1 MNETATFDKPV
12 GDTTVAT
19 SICFAIYVD
28 NVVVLCIVNGGTT
41 VSPLCL
47 SDAVGSKNMALKT
60 SDLTEVFFV
69 KLTARTLIS
78 VITIKRHLDPTC

>member
-41 VSPLCL
+41 VSPL
-47 SDAVGSKNMALKT
+47 SIRRGRKQKHGIEDERSNRG
-60 SDLTEVFFV
+60 FFV